1 MILLARVLRP
11 VGHNASARYNQATL
25 SDEPHHTYS
34 AREIVLKF
42 FPATPERLVP
52 NSADFRLEFDPEGNL
67 VILNA
72 VHKPLLTLFP
82 ISASGKAST
91 QLCCD
96 FCQRSAPRYHAQ
108 VYRIEI
114 PASQGR
120 RFRYIT
126 LCKNLEE
133 CASRRFDDK
142 AIRALL
148 HSLFNES

>member
-1 MILLARVLRP
+1 
-11 VGHNASARYNQATL
+11 L

-34 AREIVLKF
+34 AREIVLEL

-52 NSADFRLEFDPEGNL
+52 DVNDFQIENDNDGNL

-82 ISASGKAST
+82 IQASGKAYT
-91 QLCCD
+91 QVCCD
-96 FCQRSAPRYHAQ
+96 FCQRSAPRYQSQ

-114 PASQGR
+114 PTSQGR

-133 CASRRFDDK
+133 CSSRRFDDK
-142 AIRALL
+142 PIRSLL
-148 HSLFNES
+148 HSLFH